1 MTTGHEEYISRKQV
15 IDAAKPAHMWIKEW
29 HKVNSQDG
37 KTSPEM
43 SKKSKAKQL
52 KSPQTQPP
60 EVLVDLPDSAVNSKG
75 VTEAVHQFL
84 EVSLAAPRQLLHR
97 HLVSWRLTVEYRL
110 SRSWVKCTHSSDSA
124 KAIPALGL
132 TLLWSNT
139 SERLSTDRLSQ

>member
-1 MTTGHEEYISRKQV
+1 MYVICSDQDDSFASHANDRLQLVSTGILRVQFDAEQRMELFEFLTTSHEEYIARKQV
-15 IDAAKPAHMWIKEW
+15 IDAAKPAHMWMKDW

-75 VTEAVHQFL
+75 VTVAVHQFL
-84 EVSLAAPRQLLHR
+84 EVCVP
-97 HLVSWRLTVEYRL
+97 L
-110 SRSWVKCTHSSDSA
+110 SVLCNLPQ
-124 KAIPALGL
+124 IC
-132 TLLWSNT
+132 
-139 SERLSTDRLSQ
+139 

>member
-1 MTTGHEEYISRKQV
+1 MQFDAEQRIELFEFVTTAHEEYISRKQV

-52 KSPQTQPP
+52 KSPQTHPP

-75 VTEAVHQFL
+75 VTQGVHQFL
-84 EVSLAAPRQLLHR
+84 EVRLH
-97 HLVSWRLTVEYRL
+97 
-110 SRSWVKCTHSSDSA
+110 
-124 KAIPALGL
+124 
-132 TLLWSNT
+132 
-139 SERLSTDRLSQ
+139 